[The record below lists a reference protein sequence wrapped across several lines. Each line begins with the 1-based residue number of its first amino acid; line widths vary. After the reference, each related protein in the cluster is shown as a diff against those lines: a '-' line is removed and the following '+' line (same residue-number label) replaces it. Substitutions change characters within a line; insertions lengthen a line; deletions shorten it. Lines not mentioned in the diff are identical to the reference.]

1 MGLDITAY
9 RKLTK
14 LDCVF
19 DAEGYPIDPETREPI
34 ENYLK
39 VYANSDFPGREK
51 GLEDRA
57 TYAYEDAEHVLSRG
71 YGGYN
76 RWRDMLAKLAGYPL
90 TKYKGAFGIESEGHA
105 AACWQGATGPF
116 SELINFADNEG
127 VIGPVVAA
135 KLARDFAEFD
145 ERAKAITEDYF
156 YEGYCDMRR
165 GLEMAADGGALDFH

>member
-14 LDCVF
+14 VDVLLDA
-19 DAEGYPIDPETREPI
+19 DGEPVDRTTL
-34 ENYLK
+34 EPLEDYFKAYVNT
-39 VYANSDFPGREK
+39 DFPGREQ
-51 GLEDRA
+51 GIEDRA
-57 TYAYEDAEHVLSRG
+57 VYKYEEASHVFSRS

-76 RWRDMLAKLAGYPL
+76 RWREALAKLAGYPL
-90 TKYKGAFGIESEGHA
+90 TEYEQRYGDAEILHA
-105 AACWQGATGPF
+105 AACWKGATGPF

-135 KLARDFAEFD
+135 KLALDFAEFE
-145 ERAKAITEDYF
+145 ERAKAVHEPFF